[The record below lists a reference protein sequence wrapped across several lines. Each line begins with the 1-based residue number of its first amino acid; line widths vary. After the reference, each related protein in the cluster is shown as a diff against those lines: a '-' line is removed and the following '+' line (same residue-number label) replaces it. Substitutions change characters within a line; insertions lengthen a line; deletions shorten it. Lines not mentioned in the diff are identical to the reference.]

1 MSAVLWNL
9 FTGSASYREILMNT
23 VHPAFVASMVW
34 NLALGIWPWGNG
46 PKETGGANAQ
56 GRARQVVG

>member
-23 VHPAFVASMVW
+23 LHPAFVAGMLW
-34 NLALGIWPWGNG
+34 NLVLGIRSRGSG
-46 PKETGGANAQ
+46 HRKTGGVNAQ
-56 GRARQVVG
+56 GRAGQIVG